1 MGFNPFSGR
10 GLAALGTLGLSE
22 VIGEDTRSKI
32 PLIGPLSGARSDA
45 TKQLM
50 ATQQRL
56 AEETRKQAER
66 NQQMRMNA
74 LGQQMMAFNPQNQ
87 AVAQMFGPEAAF
99 NPQQFAQMANDP
111 GARSMADFQAA
122 QQQAAPTFNSPIDPN
137 TRTRQGQVMQ
147 GWSAQ
152 DLQRMQ
158 ENERRKKMVE
168 QNMTP
173 LGPGPA
179 PMQMPSAAPARRF

>member
-22 VIGEDTRSKI
+22 VVGEDTRSKI

-45 TKQLM
+45 TKNLM

-56 AEETRKQAER
+56 AEETRKQQER
-66 NQQMRMNA
+66 NAQMRMNA

-87 AVAQMFGPEAAF
+87 AMAQMFGPEAAF

-111 GARSMADFQAA
+111 GARTPEQYSAAHKQAMAQGGGRQRMDGWTAA
-122 QQQAAPTFNSPIDPN
+122 
-137 TRTRQGQVMQ
+137 
-147 GWSAQ
+147 

-168 QNMTP
+168 QNMQP

-179 PMQMPSAAPARRF
+179 PMQMTAPQAGRRF